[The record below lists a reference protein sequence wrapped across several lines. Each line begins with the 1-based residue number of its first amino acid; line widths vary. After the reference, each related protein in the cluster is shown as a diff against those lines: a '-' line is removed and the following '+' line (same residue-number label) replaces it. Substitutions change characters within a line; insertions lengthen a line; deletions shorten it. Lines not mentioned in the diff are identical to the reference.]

1 MNRWEIWRNRCKVR
15 KVRIK
20 RLKASWLLVAFR
32 MVAIILPGQKFC
44 EATKLQLETPSPGDL
59 EAR

>member
-32 MVAIILPGQKFC
+32 TVAIILPGQKFC
-44 EATKLQLETPSPGDL
+44 EATGHVSESPFPFPSH
-59 EAR
+59 